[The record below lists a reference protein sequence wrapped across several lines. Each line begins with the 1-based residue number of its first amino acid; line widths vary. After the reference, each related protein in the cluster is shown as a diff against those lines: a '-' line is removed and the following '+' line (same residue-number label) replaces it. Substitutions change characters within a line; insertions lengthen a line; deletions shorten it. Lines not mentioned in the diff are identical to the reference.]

1 MHEQEKSIFADISG
15 YNMKNT
21 KHQIILLGKDITSV
35 YHGIKEFGP
44 DHIHLL
50 FTEET
55 KDIPEPMYGL
65 LPQSIIYSCY
75 MATPYDGEKVIDIC
89 RKIHQDH
96 FGEFSYNLSEG
107 TKIMAF
113 AALLVAKEMSA
124 FAFYLT
130 QTGRII
136 RLDSFETLPMN
147 TMLEN
152 EEIIQL
158 SGNILSEYHD
168 VKNLTDTDVTVARM
182 IKGFIERYPREH
194 EKIQR
199 FFGIFCQR
207 RLSCMP
213 PSKVL
218 AGDLKVKHRDGT
230 LLILEREKSLL
241 KLPYPNACRLY
252 FEGRWWET
260 LVAERIRA
268 WSLQRNNPPE
278 VWQSVIFQVGH
289 ANDKAKNEVDVLLN
303 NRQQLIFIECKSGLV
318 TQNDIYKID
327 AVRETYGGDIS
338 QAVLAS
344 YYPVEASLRD
354 KCKDLQISLFAPPV
368 FEDRIHYIDTLP
380 QWLNERVE
388 DLLI

>member
-1 MHEQEKSIFADISG
+1 
-15 YNMKNT
+15 MKNT
-21 KHQIILLGKDITSV
+21 KHQIILLGRDITSV

-55 KDIPEPMYGL
+55 KSIPEPMYGL
-65 LPQSIIYSCY
+65 LPKSIVYSCY
-75 MATPYDGEKVIDIC
+75 LTKPYDGKNLMDIC
-89 RKIHQDH
+89 RKIHHDH
-96 FGEFSYNLSEG
+96 IGEFSYNLSEG

-113 AALLVAKEMSA
+113 AALQVAKEMDA

-130 QTGRII
+130 QTGQRIRI
-136 RLDSFETLPMN
+136 DSFEAFPLN
-147 TMLEN
+147 TVLEN

-168 VKNLTDTDVTVARM
+168 VKNLADTDLTASYM
-182 IKGFIERYPREH
+182 IKEFIERYPKEH

-213 PSKVL
+213 SSKVL
-218 AGDLKVKHRDGT
+218 AGELKVKHRDGT
-230 LLILEREKSLL
+230 LLILQGERPLL
-241 KLPYPNACRLY
+241 KLPYPNACHLY
-252 FEGRWWET
+252 FEGRWWEM
-260 LVAERIRA
+260 LVAERVRY

-278 VWQSVIFQVGH
+278 VWQSVIFQIDRT
-289 ANDKAKNEVDVLLN
+289 NDKAKNEVDVLLN
-303 NRQQLIFIECKSGLV
+303 NRQQLIFIECKSGQV
-318 TQNDIYKID
+318 TRNDIYKID

-344 YYPVEASLRD
+344 YYPVEKSLRD
-354 KCKDLQISLFAPPV
+354 KCKDLQISLFAPTV
-368 FEDRIHYIDTLP
+368 SQDRIHYIDTLP
-380 QWLNERVE
+380 EWLDVLAE
-388 DLLI
+388 DMLI